1 MNKAITDGL
10 ALMPP
15 AFANGLDVWSS
26 EDGTPGSAT
35 YDGAGNAA
43 FVAADSDFGGAL
55 EIVKNDTITKLRY
68 MGETPMLPGMY
79 LRITARVKA
88 VSGNLPSVRIA
99 GWAGDAS
106 NAHISGLTEVGPEV
120 ALTAY
125 GEVVEVSA
133 IVGTGARGGVDMAW
147 GLDAVYGHFGLDL
160 TGANGGTVRIDDI
173 RIEDVSSFFFAE
185 SLGMIDVRDYGAV
198 GDGVTDCTP
207 AFEAADAAAN
217 GRKILV
223 PEGDYYLA
231 SNLSLVHEAVFEG
244 TIVQPDS
251 NRLALRREFHLNSY
265 IDAFGDEVLAFK
277 KAFQALLNFTD
288 HDSLDLCGRR
298 IEIDEPLDLHAI
310 VGNKDVF
317 EVRRVIRNGQFNCQ
331 ASSNWDAE
339 TVTST
344 GTYSLTQ
351 RYQLTGVS
359 NIANIQP
366 GSLVQGTGVGRE
378 VYVKSVNVGAQTLE
392 LSQPLWGP
400 PSTQTYTFTRN
411 KYVLDF
417 LGFTTLSQFEI
428 MECEFLCNGHANAI
442 MLPPEG
448 STFLIKDCHIK
459 SPVARG
465 VTSCGSACQNL
476 TIDRCNFVSNEQH
489 LPADQRVSIAFNSN
503 ANDNKIRNNRFVRF
517 GTTGVLAGS
526 GLMFVGN
533 HWFQGDT
540 QPDSA
545 RQAGIVLSG
554 MNVKSVITGNYIDNS
569 FIEWTNEHDPEPD
582 FSSEYSFGGL
592 TITGNIF
599 TVNDSADWFSWIV
612 VKPFG
617 PGHFI
622 NGLSVTGNAFK
633 SINGWIDR
641 VEKVD
646 TTHADLNYNRMRN
659 IVFEGNTFNA
669 VSQSTFNPVGVNFT
683 QNTAATQWVL
693 DASEYLPFGGWARTV
708 EGIVF
713 DGELVNGSG
722 ATVSAMPYV
731 TTNYGPDSNQ
741 VQLTFP
747 EATEG
752 TVQISIRMDNP
763 I

>member
-26 EDGTPGSAT
+26 EDGTAGSAT

-43 FVAADSDFGGAL
+43 FVAADADFGGAL
-55 EIVKNDTITKLRY
+55 EIVKNTTLTKLRY
-68 MGETPMLPGMY
+68 MGQTPMLPGMY

-99 GWAGDAS
+99 GWAGDAAD
-106 NAHISGLTEVGPEV
+106 AHVTGVTEIGPEV
-120 ALTAY
+120 ALTTY

-185 SLGMIDVRDYGAV
+185 SLGMIDVRDYGAI
-198 GDGVTDCTP
+198 GDGTTDCTP

-223 PEGDYYLA
+223 PEGTYHLA
-231 SNLSLVHEAVFEG
+231 SNLTLVHEPVFEG
-244 TIVQPDS
+244 FIDQPADR
-251 NRLALRREFHLNSY
+251 RLALRRGFHLNSY
-265 IDAFGDEVLAFK
+265 IDAFDDEVLAFK

-298 IEIDEPLDLHAI
+298 IEIEEPLDLHAI
-310 VGNKDVF
+310 VGNKSVY

-339 TVTST
+339 TVTSPAS
-344 GTYSLTQ
+344 YSVAQ
-351 RYQLTGVS
+351 RYQLSNVT

-366 GSLVQGTGVGRE
+366 GSLIEGTGVGRE
-378 VYVKSVNVGAQTLE
+378 VYVKSVNVGAQTLV
-392 LSQPLWGP
+392 LSAPLWGA
-400 PSTQTYTFTRN
+400 PSNQTYTFTRN

-417 LGFTTLSQFEI
+417 LGFATLSQFEI

-448 STFLIKDCHIK
+448 GSILIKDCHIK

-476 TIDRCNFVSNEQH
+476 TIDRCNFVSNEQQIA
-489 LPADQRVSIAFNSN
+489 ADLRTSIAFNSN

-517 GTTGVLAGS
+517 GHTAVVGGS
-526 GLMFVGN
+526 GMMFVGN

-540 QPDSA
+540 LTDSA
-545 RQAGIVLSG
+545 RQAGVVFTG
-554 MNVKSVITGNYIDNS
+554 MNVKSIVTGNYIDNS
-569 FIEWTNEHDPEPD
+569 FIEMTNEHDPEPD
-582 FSSEYSFGGL
+582 FSSEFSFGGL

-612 VKPFG
+612 FKPYG
-617 PGHFI
+617 PDHFI
-622 NGLSVTGNAFK
+622 NGLSVTGNTFK

-669 VSQSTFNPVGVNFT
+669 VSETTFNPVSLDFT
-683 QNTAATQWVL
+683 QATADTDWVL
-693 DASEYLPFGGWARTV
+693 DASTYLPFGGWARTV
-708 EGIVF
+708 ESIVF
-713 DGELVNGSG
+713 DGELTNDLGQT
-722 ATVSAMPYV
+722 ASAMPYV
-731 TTNYGPDSNQ
+731 TTNYGPNSNQ
-741 VQLTFP
+741 IRLTFP
-747 EATEG
+747 EPTQG
-752 TVQISIRMDNP
+752 TVQVSMRMDRP
-763 I
+763 V